1 MTNFKLRMTF
11 TILTLARCHNDEDD
25 VPIIYQITL
34 NTQSFWTVLMDDN
47 LSMEII
53 ILYTFKH
60 IKWCQ
65 NMGKYMEILRPE
77 IQLWSNLKLR
87 LLCTSCVQSSQI
99 LSLESNKQ
107 FQEALQGQSWTQHHD
122 LYWEPLWNHMQC

>member
-1 MTNFKLRMTF
+1 
-11 TILTLARCHNDEDD
+11 
-25 VPIIYQITL
+25 
-34 NTQSFWTVLMDDN
+34 MDDN

-65 NMGKYMEILRPE
+65 TMGKYMEIIRPE

-87 LLCTSCVQSSQI
+87 LLCTSWEVWRGTVK
-99 LSLESNKQ
+99 SLENNKQ
-107 FQEALQGQSWTQHHD
+107 FQEALQGHSGTQHHG
-122 LYWEPLWNHMQC
+122 LYWEPPGNHMQC